1 MAFTLDKRLEGES
14 YLAVNCKNI
23 QIRLA
28 NDTRYF
34 WMILVPA
41 VTRDQNNTF
50 VSEINDLPAPVA
62 ADLWSLSGH
71 ISKWSKAHTR
81 ADKINIAALGNVV
94 SQLHLHVVARHRS
107 DAAWPAPIWR
117 HGAMEPLEKSEQDRR
132 LASLQESHNQ
142 AAGTI

>member
-1 MAFTLDKRLEGES
+1 MVFTLDKRLEAES
-14 YLAVNCKNI
+14 CLAVNHKHI

-34 WMILVPA
+34 WVILVPA
-41 VTRDQNNTF
+41 VTRDQNSKF
-50 VSEINDLPAPVA
+50 VSEIHDLPALVA
-62 ADLWSLSGH
+62 ADLWSLSSH
-71 ISKWSKAHTR
+71 ISKWLQVHTK

-107 DAAWPAPIWR
+107 DAAWPAPIWG
-117 HGAMEPLEKSEQDRR
+117 HGAMEPLETSELDRR
-132 LASLQESHNQ
+132 LASLQDWYKQ

>member
-1 MAFTLDKRLEGES
+1 MAFTLDKRLEGDS
-14 YLAVNCKNI
+14 YLAVTRKHI

-34 WMILVPA
+34 WVILVPA
-41 VTRDQNNTF
+41 VTRDHNSTF
-50 VSEINDLPAPVA
+50 ISEIHDLPAPVA
-62 ADLWSLSGH
+62 ADLWSISGH
-71 ISKWSKAHTR
+71 ISKWLQAHTK

-107 DAAWPAPIWR
+107 DPAWPAPIWG
-117 HGAMEPLEKSEQDRR
+117 HGAMDPLETSERDRR
-132 LASLQESHNQ
+132 QASLQDWHNQ